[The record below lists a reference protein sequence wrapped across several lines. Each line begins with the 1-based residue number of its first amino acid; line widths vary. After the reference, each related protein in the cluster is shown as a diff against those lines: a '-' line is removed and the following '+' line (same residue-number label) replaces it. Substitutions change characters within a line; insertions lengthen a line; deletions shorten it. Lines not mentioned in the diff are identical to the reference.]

1 MIRQAEK
8 GSGRPFC
15 GVAQIS
21 GLHDST
27 GEIFDDKF
35 SPGRTMPGRAVCLVP
50 RRYFEKELFGRLV
63 FEIPRRWFWKGS
75 RLKKPCND
83 RPLFDPPEMLN
94 APLTKLY
101 LQAPRLTFHSVGKTM
116 LVMTCCWYRQIAF
129 VQLYNWTR
137 PCSVFSSEDQARC
150 ISHDLIDHSISL

>member
-1 MIRQAEK
+1 M
-8 GSGRPFC
+8 
-15 GVAQIS
+15 V
-21 GLHDST
+21 LH
-27 GEIFDDKF
+27 K
-35 SPGRTMPGRAVCLVP
+35 SPGSTTPRGKFLMTSFRQVARCLVE
-50 RRYFEKELFGRLV
+50 RCVWCHGVTSRKNCSAG
-63 FEIPRRWFWKGS
+63 WFLKSHGGEGKGF